1 MLTAWLAFSYCGD
14 HLADEGIIYL
24 QGTGGQFVN
33 MDIDCDGTQGGVG
46 DDGRCGSSD
55 DTQDQTSFEDTVQ
68 GYNKGVDDLN
78 AYVHSYV
85 VFGNVGNKGGNWP
98 NFDPEAYGVEPL
110 SVMAVVCGN
119 GKMVSLF
126 RP

>member
-1 MLTAWLAFSYCGD
+1 
-14 HLADEGIIYL
+14 
-24 QGTGGQFVN
+24 

-46 DDGRCGSSD
+46 DDGRCGSST

-68 GYNKGVDDLN
+68 NYNKGVDDLN
-78 AYVHSYV
+78 SYVHSYV

-98 NFDPEAYGVEPL
+98 NFDPEAHGIEPL

-126 RP
+126 RS